1 MQNSSNS
8 FFSEMISPTMMMETE
23 EAESETSEDTIEE
36 VADDD
41 DKQNI
46 YEEVLNNAPAACK
59 HPENCRN
66 NIWDSTNHSQ
76 VHRIV
81 F

>member
-1 MQNSSNS
+1 
-8 FFSEMISPTMMMETE
+8 MISPTMMMETE
-23 EAESETSEDTIEE
+23 EAESEASEDTIEE
-36 VADDD
+36 VADDE

-66 NIWDSTNHSQ
+66 NILDSTNHSQ
-76 VHRIV
+76 VQQSWFLMNI
-81 F
+81 FAKNS